1 MLSVDW
7 FVNFYL
13 KKKYIIHLKSN
24 DAINFVKTITR
35 NWQCA
40 SISAILIT
48 VASKGYS

>member
-7 FVNFYL
+7 FVNFYF
-13 KKKYIIHLKSN
+13 KKKYIIHLKCN